1 MRRRTSEYPIL
12 NIRYP
17 IFNLGYSISD
27 IGYWIFSTAL
37 VIATAACSSQVAER
51 PSNAQTSAVQAVAQT
66 DFARLIER
74 LSEPGG
80 FFDTDNL
87 ISNER
92 SYLHVL
98 GKMRLMGVTG
108 GAYLGVGP
116 GQNFSYIAQIRPN
129 IAFMIDIRRDNLLQ
143 HFLYKAL
150 FELSETRV
158 EYMSMLFG
166 RRPPANP
173 SEWRERPIEDLV
185 SYIDQRSSEREV
197 VATSR
202 TAIDGRIRGFGMS
215 LSDTDLGTIR
225 RFHDA
230 FINAGLG
237 LRFNSFGRA
246 PQPYYPDLRQL
257 VLETD
262 LTGKHANYLADEA
275 SFAFLK
281 SMQERNVIV
290 PVVGDLAGRQA
301 VEAVGEY
308 LREIGDEVSAF
319 YTSNVEFYL
328 MGGRGFN
335 RYADNVAGLPRT
347 ERSVI
352 IRSFFGGGFRGR
364 HPQAIPGY
372 YSTQLLQTMDSFVD
386 EYGAGG
392 FFSYMD
398 VVTKHSLPLR

>member
-1 MRRRTSEYPIL
+1 M
-12 NIRYP
+12 
-17 IFNLGYSISD
+17 
-27 IGYWIFSTAL
+27 
-37 VIATAACSSQVAER
+37 AACTSRAAER

-98 GKMRLMGVTG
+98 GKMREMGVTG

-116 GQNFSYIAQIRPN
+116 GQNFSYIAQIRPT
-129 IAFMIDIRRDNLLQ
+129 IAFLIDIRRDNLLQ

-150 FELSETRV
+150 FELSETRI
-158 EYMSMLFG
+158 EYISMLFG
-166 RRPPANP
+166 RPPPSNP
-173 SEWRERPIEDLV
+173 SEWRERSIEDLV
-185 SYIDQRSSEREV
+185 SYIDNRSVERG
-197 VATSR
+197 VASTNR
-202 TAIDGRIRGFGMS
+202 TAIEDRIRGFGS
-215 LSDTDLGTIR
+215 PVSDTDVGTIR
-225 RFHDA
+225 RFHDE

-246 PQPYYPDLRQL
+246 PQPYYPNLRQL

-275 SFAFLK
+275 SFAFVK
-281 SMQERNVIV
+281 SMQERNLIV

-308 LREIGDEVSAF
+308 LGEIGQEVSAF

-328 MGGRGFN
+328 VGGRGFD
-335 RYADNVAGLPRT
+335 RFAENVAGLPRN

-364 HPQAIPGY
+364 HPQAVPGY

>member
-1 MRRRTSEYPIL
+1 M
-12 NIRYP
+12 
-17 IFNLGYSISD
+17 
-27 IGYWIFSTAL
+27 
-37 VIATAACSSQVAER
+37 AACTSQAAER
-51 PSNAQTSAVQAVAQT
+51 PSTAQKAAARTVGQT

-98 GKMRLMGVTG
+98 GKMREMGVTG

-116 GQNFSYIAQIRPN
+116 GQNFSYIAQTRPN

-150 FELSETRV
+150 FELSETRI

-166 RRPPANP
+166 RQPPSNP
-173 SEWRERPIEDLV
+173 SEWRERSIEDLV
-185 SYIDQRSSEREV
+185 SYIDSRSLERELV
-197 VATSR
+197 STNRS
-202 TAIDGRIRGFGMS
+202 AIERRIRGFGLP
-215 LSDTDLGTIR
+215 LSAKDFGTIR

-230 FINAGLG
+230 FIDAGLG

-246 PQPYYPDLRQL
+246 PQPYYPNLRQL

-262 LTGKHANYLADEA
+262 LTGKQANYLADEA
-275 SFAFLK
+275 SFEFVK
-281 SMQERNVIV
+281 SMQERNLII
-290 PVVGDLAGRQA
+290 PVVGDLAGRHA
-301 VEAVGEY
+301 VDAVGEY
-308 LREIGDEVSAF
+308 LGEISEEVSAF

-335 RYADNVAGLPRT
+335 RFAENVAGLPRN

-364 HPQAIPGY
+364 HPQAVPGY

-398 VVTKHSLPLR
+398 VVTKHSLVLR

>member
-1 MRRRTSEYPIL
+1 MTAR
-12 NIRYP
+12 IR
-17 IFNLGYSISD
+17 NLA
-27 IGYWIFSTAL
+27 WTAL
-37 VIATAACSSQVAER
+37 VIAMAACTGQAAER
-51 PSNAQTSAVQAVAQT
+51 PSNAQESAVQAVAQT

-98 GKMRLMGVTG
+98 GKMREMGVTG

-116 GQNFSYIAQIRPN
+116 SQNFSYVAQTRPN

-150 FELSETRV
+150 FELSGTRI

-166 RRPPANP
+166 RPPPSNP
-173 SEWRERPIEDLV
+173 SEWRQRSIEDLV
-185 SYIDQRSSEREV
+185 SYIDSRSLERGV
-197 VATSR
+197 VSTNR
-202 TAIDGRIRGFGMS
+202 TAIEERIRGFGLP
-215 LSDTDLGTIR
+215 LSDTDFATIR
-225 RFHDA
+225 QFHDA
-230 FINAGLG
+230 FVNAGLG

-246 PQPYYPDLRQL
+246 PQPYYPNLRQL
-257 VLETD
+257 MLETD
-262 LTGKHANYLADEA
+262 LTGRQANFLADAA
-275 SFAFLK
+275 SFEFVK
-281 SMQERNVIV
+281 SMHERNRIV

-308 LREIGDEVSAF
+308 LGEIGVEVSAF
-319 YTSNVEFYL
+319 YTSNVEFYV
-328 MGGRGFN
+328 MSGRGFD
-335 RYADNVAGLPRT
+335 RFAENVAGLPRN

-364 HPQAIPGY
+364 HPQAVPGY

-398 VVTKHSLPLR
+398 VVTKHSLRLR

>member
-1 MRRRTSEYPIL
+1 MTAR
-12 NIRYP
+12 IR
-17 IFNLGYSISD
+17 NLV
-27 IGYWIFSTAL
+27 WTAL
-37 VIATAACSSQVAER
+37 VIAMAACTSRAAER
-51 PSNAQTSAVQAVAQT
+51 PSTAQKSAVQAVAQT

-74 LSEPGG
+74 LSESGG

-87 ISNER
+87 ISNEQ

-98 GKMRLMGVTG
+98 GKMREMGVTG

-116 GQNFSYIAQIRPN
+116 GQNFSYIAQTRPN

-150 FELSETRV
+150 FELSDTRI

-166 RRPPANP
+166 RQPPSDP
-173 SEWRERPIEDLV
+173 SEWRERSIEDLV
-185 SYIDQRSSEREV
+185 SYIDSRSLERKLV
-197 VATSR
+197 STNRS
-202 TAIDGRIRGFGMS
+202 AIERRIRGFGLP
-215 LSDTDLGTIR
+215 LSATDFGTIR

-230 FINAGLG
+230 FIDAGLG

-246 PQPYYPDLRQL
+246 PQPYYPNLRQL

-262 LTGKHANYLADEA
+262 LTGKHANYLADES
-275 SFAFLK
+275 SFEVVK
-281 SMQERNVIV
+281 SMQERNLII
-290 PVVGDLAGRQA
+290 PVVGDLAGRHA
-301 VEAVGEY
+301 VQAVGEY
-308 LREIGDEVSAF
+308 LGEISEEVSAF

-335 RYADNVAGLPRT
+335 RFAENVAGLPRN

-352 IRSFFGGGFRGR
+352 IRSFFAGGFRGR
-364 HPQAIPGY
+364 HPQAVPGY

-398 VVTKHSLPLR
+398 VVTKHSLLLR

>member
-1 MRRRTSEYPIL
+1 M
-12 NIRYP
+12 
-17 IFNLGYSISD
+17 
-27 IGYWIFSTAL
+27 
-37 VIATAACSSQVAER
+37 AACTGQATER
-51 PSNAQTSAVQAVAQT
+51 PSNTQTSAVQAVAQT

-74 LSEPGG
+74 FSEPGG

-98 GKMRLMGVTG
+98 GKMREMAITG

-116 GQNFSYIAQIRPN
+116 GRNFSYIAQIRPN

-150 FELSETRV
+150 FELSETRI

-166 RRPPANP
+166 RPPPSNP
-173 SEWRERPIEDLV
+173 SEWRERPIDDLV
-185 SYIDQRSSEREV
+185 SYIDGRSSEREV
-197 VATSR
+197 VSMNR
-202 TAIDGRIRGFGMS
+202 TAIEERIRGFG
-215 LSDTDLGTIR
+215 LPVSDSDFETIR

-237 LRFNSFGRA
+237 LRFNSFGRS
-246 PQPYYPDLRQL
+246 PQPYYPNLRQF

-262 LTGKHANYLADEA
+262 LTGKLANYLADEA
-275 SFAFLK
+275 SFEFVK
-281 SMQERNVIV
+281 SMQERNLIV
-290 PVVGDLAGRQA
+290 PVVGDLARRQA

-308 LREIGDEVSAF
+308 LGEIGQKVSAF

-328 MGGRGFN
+328 MGGRSFKSF
-335 RYADNVAGLPRT
+335 AENVAGLPRNA
-347 ERSVI
+347 RSVI
-352 IRSFFGGGFRGR
+352 IRSFFAGGFRRR
-364 HPQAIPGY
+364 HPQAVPGY

-398 VVTKHSLPLR
+398 VVTKHSLSLR